1 MKEKELI
8 SNIDSLMEYSSLISC
23 LGEISDFAVGRL
35 NFYQEKNKDKGSIDL
50 LEILNSDE
58 NKREEIRDVY
68 MERHYRSVC
77 SYLQEC
83 LNATREE
90 LKKLRPKLGS
100 GEEKSAQSHQKRTL
114 KC

>member
-50 LEILNSDE
+50 LEILSSDE

-68 MERHYRSVC
+68 MELHYRSFC
-77 SYLQEC
+77 SYLQDR
-83 LNATREE
+83 LTAAREE
-90 LKKLRPKLGS
+90 LEQLGPKLGF
-100 GEEKSAQSHQKRTL
+100 GEENSVQNH
-114 KC
+114 